1 MAAHKRR
8 EQHPLPNTTNTNPE
22 HGPPA
27 ETGPDE
33 QSNLMADDY
42 THLDTLPGINRVLIS
57 LTGKAWERSLIWRL
71 DWVNF
76 LYSLPLPSFF
86 PILRCKCINE

>member
-8 EQHPLPNTTNTNPE
+8 EQHSLPQPTQE
-22 HGPPA
+22 HPA
-27 ETGPDE
+27 SERGPDE
-33 QSNLMADDY
+33 QANLMADDY
-42 THLDTLPGINRVLIS
+42 THLDTIPGISRVLIS

-71 DWVNF
+71 DWLNF

-86 PILRCKCINE
+86 LI